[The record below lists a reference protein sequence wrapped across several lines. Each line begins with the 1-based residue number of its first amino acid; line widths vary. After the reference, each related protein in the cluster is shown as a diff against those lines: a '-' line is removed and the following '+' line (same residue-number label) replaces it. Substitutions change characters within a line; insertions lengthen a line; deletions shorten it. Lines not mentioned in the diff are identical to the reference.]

1 MKKIITTSIA
11 TLALLTGCATHTVNI
26 DPKTNSEALQVARAA
41 TMWELRDQAI
51 PQTEFDRL
59 ADSTAYNAA
68 WATTMY
74 FNPAAGFS
82 SGSSL
87 ALGLTGLLL
96 SNKPKDSFNH
106 VLAWMP
112 KELAEHP
119 NEAIDK
125 MNEILLEALEKTA
138 TDFGQLNYK
147 TGNFKSRGR
156 YITYIDIENESLDCS
171 PQEGYFCSLVNRI
184 NTPRLTP
191 APNVL
196 QKYAEQ
202 PAYFFPLRKDHTLM
216 FVKRNDDLPKQD
228 QLEIIT
234 TYSKHLPD
242 WIYLYIAPKTIYNS
256 EGEQIA
262 YPFMLHQGKTLLFV
276 KPEKIKS

>member
-1 MKKIITTSIA
+1 MKKIIATSIA
-11 TLALLTGCATHTVNI
+11 ILGLLTGCATHTVNI

-74 FNPAAGFS
+74 FNPAMGFS

-87 ALGLTGLLL
+87 ALALPSLLL
-96 SNKPKDSFNH
+96 NNKPKDSFNH

-112 KELAEHP
+112 EELAENP
-119 NEAIDK
+119 KEAIDK
-125 MNEILLEALEKTA
+125 MNEILLDALVKTF
-138 TDFGQLNYK
+138 TDLGHSSYK
-147 TGNFKSRGR
+147 TNDFKSRGR
-156 YITYIDIENESLDCS
+156 NITYLAIKDEILNCSL
-171 PQEGYFCSLVNRI
+171 QEGYFCSLANRI

-216 FVKRNDDLPKQD
+216 FLKRNDDLPKLD
-228 QLEIIT
+228 QLKIIT

-242 WIYLYIAPKTIYNS
+242 WVYLYIAPKTIHNTN
-256 EGEQIA
+256 GEQLE
-262 YPFMLHQGKTLLFV
+262 YPFILHQGKTLLFV
-276 KPEKIKS
+276 KPEEVN

>member
-1 MKKIITTSIA
+1 MKKIIATSIA

-26 DPKTNSEALQVARAA
+26 DPKKNSEALQVARAA
-41 TMWELRDQAI
+41 TMWELRDQEI

-74 FNPAAGFS
+74 FNPAMGFS

-87 ALGLTGLLL
+87 ALALPGLLL
-96 SNKPKDSFNH
+96 SNKPKDSFSH

-112 KELAEHP
+112 KELAE
-119 NEAIDK
+119 NSKEAQEK
-125 MNEILLEALEKTA
+125 MDEILLDALIKTVADLGHKDYITEK
-138 TDFGQLNYK
+138 LR
-147 TGNFKSRGR
+147 SRGR
-156 YITYIDIENESLDCS
+156 NITVISIDDERLNCAIEKGFLC
-171 PQEGYFCSLVNRI
+171 GLANRLNDPELRI
-184 NTPRLTP
+184 
-191 APNVL
+191 APHVL
-196 QKYAEQ
+196 KKYSDQ
-202 PAYFFPLRKDHTLM
+202 PVYFFPLKKTSSIVFLD
-216 FVKRNDDLPKQD
+216 RNADLPKQD

-276 KPEKIKS
+276 KPERNKS